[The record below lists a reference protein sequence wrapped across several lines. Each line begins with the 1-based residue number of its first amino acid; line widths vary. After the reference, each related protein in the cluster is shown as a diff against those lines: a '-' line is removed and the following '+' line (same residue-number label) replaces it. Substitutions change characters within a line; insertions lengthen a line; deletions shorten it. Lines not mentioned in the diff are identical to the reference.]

1 MYINQKSFLN
11 MKQINKLLVILL
23 ALVTFSSCETYGDY
37 EIEYTAIYPLCGEW
51 VVNGTGEDCGVLAE
65 GVTCNTYNTTD
76 DATDKMWIKMSVAT
90 NDWGVRGKI
99 HCDVTSKS
107 FDGDG
112 IANLLHADD
121 GINSTVTFNISGKV
135 IVDGYTTQANTKVD
149 AIEFTLT
156 QNGKS
161 MTVKG
166 FRKTGWEGEDY

>member
-1 MYINQKSFLN
+1 
-11 MKQINKLLVILL
+11 
-23 ALVTFSSCETYGDY
+23 
-37 EIEYTAIYPLCGEW
+37 
-51 VVNGTGEDCGVLAE
+51 
-65 GVTCNTYNTTD
+65 
-76 DATDKMWIKMSVAT
+76 MSVAT

-156 QNGKS
+156 QNGYDLISRKVGEACHVFGRPFLF
-161 MTVKG
+161 TWIYG
-166 FRKTGWEGEDY
+166 FLLVGNP

>member
-51 VVNGTGEDCGVLAE
+51 VVNVTGEDGGVLAE
-65 GVTCNTYNTTD
+65 GVTCNTYNATD

>member
-1 MYINQKSFLN
+1 MGVIN
-11 MKQINKLLVILL
+11 
-23 ALVTFSSCETYGDY
+23 
-37 EIEYTAIYPLCGEW
+37 
-51 VVNGTGEDCGVLAE
+51 
-65 GVTCNTYNTTD
+65 
-76 DATDKMWIKMSVAT
+76 DKMWIKMSVAT

-99 HCDVTSKS
+99 HCDVASKS

>member
-51 VVNGTGEDCGVLAE
+51 VVNVTGE
-65 GVTCNTYNTTD
+65 
-76 DATDKMWIKMSVAT
+76 MWIKMSVAT

>member
-51 VVNGTGEDCGVLAE
+51 VVNVTGEDGGVLGE

>member
-51 VVNGTGEDCGVLAE
+51 VVNVTGEDGGVLAE
-65 GVTCNTYNTTD
+65 GVTCNTYKTTD
-76 DATDKMWIKMSVAT
+76 DATDKMWIIMSVAT

>member
-51 VVNGTGEDCGVLAE
+51 VVNVTGEDGGVLAE

-90 NDWGVRGKI
+90 ERLGSTSARFI
-99 HCDVTSKS
+99 AMSASKS
-107 FDGDG
+107 FDGAMVSLICSMRMMVLNSDC
-112 IANLLHADD
+112 NLQYL
-121 GINSTVTFNISGKV
+121 
-135 IVDGYTTQANTKVD
+135 
-149 AIEFTLT
+149 
-156 QNGKS
+156 
-161 MTVKG
+161 
-166 FRKTGWEGEDY
+166 W

>member
-51 VVNGTGEDCGVLAE
+51 VVNVTGEDGGVLAE
-65 GVTCNTYNTTD
+65 GVTFNTYNTTD
-76 DATDKMWIKMSVAT
+76 YATDKMWIKMSVAT

>member
-1 MYINQKSFLN
+1 M
-11 MKQINKLLVILL
+11 
-23 ALVTFSSCETYGDY
+23 
-37 EIEYTAIYPLCGEW
+37 
-51 VVNGTGEDCGVLAE
+51 
-65 GVTCNTYNTTD
+65 
-76 DATDKMWIKMSVAT
+76 DKNECCHKRLGSTWQGFIADVA
-90 NDWGVRGKI
+90 
-99 HCDVTSKS
+99 SKS

-112 IANLLHADD
+112 IANLVHADD

>member
-1 MYINQKSFLN
+1 

-51 VVNGTGEDCGVLAE
+51 VVNVTGEDSGVLAE

>member
-1 MYINQKSFLN
+1 

-51 VVNGTGEDCGVLAE
+51 VVNVTGEDGGVLAE
-65 GVTCNTYNTTD
+65 GGTCNTYNTND

>member
-51 VVNGTGEDCGVLAE
+51 VVNVTGEDGGVLEE
-65 GVTCNTYNTTD
+65 GVGCNTYNTAE
-76 DATDKMWIKMSVAT
+76 DATDKMRIKMSVAT

>member
-1 MYINQKSFLN
+1 
-11 MKQINKLLVILL
+11 MKQINKLLVILQ

-51 VVNGTGEDCGVLAE
+51 VVNVTGEDRGVLAE

>member
-51 VVNGTGEDCGVLAE
+51 VVNVTGEDGGLAE

>member
-51 VVNGTGEDCGVLAE
+51 VVNVTGEDGGVLAE
-65 GVTCNTYNTTD
+65 GVTCNTYTTTD

>member
-51 VVNGTGEDCGVLAE
+51 VVNVTGEDGGVLAE
-65 GVTCNTYNTTD
+65 GVTCNTYN
-76 DATDKMWIKMSVAT
+76 VA
-90 NDWGVRGKI
+90 
-99 HCDVTSKS
+99 SKS